1 MTPNSEQVIHSIEML
16 PAPERK
22 KVFEWVEIHKSR
34 EFGDNPSEE
43 EFKARLF
50 EQLMKDGL
58 LSEVAPGLTDEED
71 DEIQPI
77 EIDGE
82 PLSEMIIRERR

>member
-1 MTPNSEQVIHSIEML
+1 MSQTAEQVISTIQHLPPKEQARVWDWLKEHHPQIENQISDD
-16 PAPERK
+16 K
-22 KVFEWVEIHKSR
+22 K
-34 EFGDNPSEE
+34 
-43 EFKARLF
+43 FKARLF

-58 LSEVAPGLTDEED
+58 LSEIAPGLTDEED

-77 EIDGE
+77 EIPGE